1 MRSRALG
8 VGPADHD
15 ELLTVQAF
23 DLSPEAA
30 VAGLVGAVQPF
41 RDDALDPE
49 LAGIAIKALSTHNM
63 MFAVL
68 QPGGALASNASRRS
82 FLTRSGSPVRSSPSK
97 KRRSNSTR
105 TSSSVLRA
113 SVAACIALNE
123 VRPCS
128 DGRVF
133 IRPIK
138 PRTGQEAHV
147 PSFDAG
153 VHPVA
158 VPLQLVGPL
167 AAFGCG
173 FRQRRELRRHKVG
186 QGAYLASANGSP
198 HLGPSRNFFLPYAT
212 PTDAYQGET
221 WPQAL
226 WFRQDVRPE
235 HIRAP
240 IRQAI
245 GLRTVAFGQV

>member
-105 TSSSVLRA
+105 TSPSVLRA
-113 SVAACIALNE
+113 SVAACMALNE

-128 DGRVF
+128 ESAQSSPSIYAWLTGSARRPLTMAGYFSVQSSPVRVRRRTF
-133 IRPIK
+133 RASMRACIRSPSHFSSW
-138 PRTGQEAHV
+138 AHS
-147 PSFDAG
+147 PPLG
-153 VHPVA
+153 A
-158 VPLQLVGPL
+158 VSVS
-167 AAFGCG
+167 AVSCG
-173 FRQRRELRRHKVG
+173 G
-186 QGAYLASANGSP
+186 
-198 HLGPSRNFFLPYAT
+198 T
-212 PTDAYQGET
+212 
-221 WPQAL
+221 
-226 WFRQDVRPE
+226 
-235 HIRAP
+235 
-240 IRQAI
+240 
-245 GLRTVAFGQV
+245 